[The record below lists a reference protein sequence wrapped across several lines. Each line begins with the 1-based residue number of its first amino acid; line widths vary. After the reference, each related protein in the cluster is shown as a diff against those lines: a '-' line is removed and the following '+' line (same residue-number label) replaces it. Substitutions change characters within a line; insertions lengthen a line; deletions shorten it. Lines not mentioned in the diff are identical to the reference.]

1 MCAVSKIKLT
11 FIFLDRFLLRVLI
24 FCCFFFYFCCC
35 YFVSFNFDRL
45 KNVWNSGFQKLKT
58 YKRTKSKLEQP
69 FAILRLDINDSKETK
84 IVIGKKN
91 SWHET
96 STRKYLQIHQN
107 LWALPWNIWAITQN
121 IWAIDLVTTA
131 DKYFIIS
138 TLFFYLYNNYQYL
151 YKMRLLYAHAHNSQL
166 QQNISW

>member
-1 MCAVSKIKLT
+1 MVYIKYM
-11 FIFLDRFLLRVLI
+11 FWFLIQIVCCLKDQIDFYFSRQIPPSCFNILL
-24 FCCFFFYFCCC
+24 FFFYFCCC

-121 IWAIDLVTTA
+121 IWAI
-131 DKYFIIS
+131 
-138 TLFFYLYNNYQYL
+138 
-151 YKMRLLYAHAHNSQL
+151 H
-166 QQNISW
+166 